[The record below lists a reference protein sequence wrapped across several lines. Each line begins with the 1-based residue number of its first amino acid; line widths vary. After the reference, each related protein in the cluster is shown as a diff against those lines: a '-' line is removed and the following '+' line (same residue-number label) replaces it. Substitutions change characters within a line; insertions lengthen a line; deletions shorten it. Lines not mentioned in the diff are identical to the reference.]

1 MERVVLS
8 SGGAAVA
15 SDLDNAISRYMLG
28 SEEGVRGSGLAW
40 TLLRPFA
47 FMSNAFRWLPQL
59 RAGDGVKLQFAR
71 VANAVIDPCDIA
83 RVAAAAPLDGGHDG
97 QAYRLSGPESL
108 VPADQVQVLGAV
120 LGRDLR
126 FQAQSDEE
134 SRSEMNASMPAGY
147 VAAFFSFYVDRTL
160 DESQVLPTVEKI
172 TGVRRRTF
180 EQWARLHADEF
191 RSATAASPAVAMR

>member
-1 MERVVLS
+1 
-8 SGGAAVA
+8 
-15 SDLDNAISRYMLG
+15 MLG

-59 RAGDGVKLQFAR
+59 RAGDVVKLPFAE
-71 VANAVIDPCDIA
+71 VANAVIDPYDIA
-83 RVAAAAPLDGGHDG
+83 RVAAAALLDGGHDG

-108 VPADQVQVLGAV
+108 LPVDQVQVLGAA

-126 FQAQSDEE
+126 FEAQSDEE
-134 SRSEMNASMPAGY
+134 ARAEMNASMPAEY
-147 VAAFFSFYVDRTL
+147 VAAFFSFYVDGTL